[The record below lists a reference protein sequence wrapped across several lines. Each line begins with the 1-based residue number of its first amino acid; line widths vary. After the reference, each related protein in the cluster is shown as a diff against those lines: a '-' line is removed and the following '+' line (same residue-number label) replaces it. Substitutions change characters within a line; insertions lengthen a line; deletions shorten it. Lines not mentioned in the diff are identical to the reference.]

1 MNKHDTVIGYIEYL
15 DCNGCVRER
24 IPYVDAEKFKT
35 RIYASLYCGEPIIPV
50 LFPENLSQPL
60 LFEKGTIFPWGL
72 RRKKYELLPYEI
84 YQTNNR
90 EIAFL
95 RYDYTKDHIN
105 AASYKLVYRGQMECW
120 QPLDSLYCPHNQENR
135 PNGRKMRSLSVSD
148 IIVMHEDGQAHAY
161 YVELDINRWM
171 TCCRG
176 WNKPRNAAL
185 HAKND
190 NKISSAKENTPI
202 SELDFLY
209 WFFYHEIIHISFV
222 DFFMVIRYN
231 T

>member
-120 QPLDSLYCPHNQENR
+120 QTLDSLYCLHNQENR

-148 IIVMHEDGQAHAY
+148 IIVTHEGGEAHAY
-161 YVELDINRWM
+161 YLDVFFAVCKRYKVDYYHATEKQRAFIDAVAAHEFSMKQAHEKGLNR
-171 TCCRG
+171 
-176 WNKPRNAAL
+176 
-185 HAKND
+185 
-190 NKISSAKENTPI
+190 SSVPPFMGIKR
-202 SELDFLY
+202 SER
-209 WFFYHEIIHISFV
+209 SNN
-222 DFFMVIRYN
+222 RPA
-231 T
+231 

>member
-1 MNKHDTVIGYIEYL
+1 MSKHDTVIGYIEYL
-15 DCNGCVRER
+15 DSSGSVRER

-50 LFPENLSQPL
+50 VFPENLSQPL
-60 LFEKGTIFPWGL
+60 AFEKGTIFPWGL
-72 RRKKYELLPYEI
+72 RSEKHELLPYEI

-120 QPLDSLYCPHNQENR
+120 QTLDSLYCLHNQENR

-148 IIVMHEDGQAHAY
+148 IMPTPPASRRIFRTIWITPWRMRCFPTVSLSLCCG
-161 YVELDINRWM
+161 NRKVWKP
-171 TCCRG
+171 
-176 WNKPRNAAL
+176 WNACTGCPSRSWNFCATPARDTAL
-185 HAKND
+185 SRWAT
-190 NKISSAKENTPI
+190 A
-202 SELDFLY
+202 
-209 WFFYHEIIHISFV
+209 
-222 DFFMVIRYN
+222 
-231 T
+231 

>member
-1 MNKHDTVIGYIEYL
+1 MSKHDNVIGYIEYL

-50 LFPENLSQPL
+50 VFPENLSQPL
-60 LFEKGTIFPWGL
+60 AFEKGTVFPWGL
-72 RRKKYELLPYEI
+72 RSEKHELLPYEI

-105 AASYKLVYRGQMECW
+105 ATSYKLVYRGQMECW
-120 QPLDSLYCPHNQENR
+120 QTLDSLYCLHNQENR

-148 IIVMHEDGQAHAY
+148 IIVTHEAVRHTPIMWSRLAT
-161 YVELDINRWM
+161 NRWM

-190 NKISSAKENTPI
+190 NKTSSAKE
-202 SELDFLY
+202 LY
-209 WFFYHEIIHISFV
+209 PQKRNAYAKG
-222 DFFMVIRYN
+222 
-231 T
+231 

>member
-1 MNKHDTVIGYIEYL
+1 MSKHDNVIGYIEYL

-24 IPYVDAEKFKT
+24 IPYVDTEKFKT

-95 RYDYTKDHIN
+95 RYDY
-105 AASYKLVYRGQMECW
+105 G
-120 QPLDSLYCPHNQENR
+120 
-135 PNGRKMRSLSVSD
+135 
-148 IIVMHEDGQAHAY
+148 
-161 YVELDINRWM
+161 
-171 TCCRG
+171 
-176 WNKPRNAAL
+176 
-185 HAKND
+185 
-190 NKISSAKENTPI
+190 
-202 SELDFLY
+202 
-209 WFFYHEIIHISFV
+209 
-222 DFFMVIRYN
+222 
-231 T
+231 